1 MVVAL
6 SNWWTNIFSRYS
18 FPLCA
23 ITKVLVTI
31 PATRGI
37 TTNRNT
43 LRNNVL
49 YGTVTFDT
57 PRKISQLAQ
66 TPPGLSGRW
75 LPPVPLYMLGYHW
88 SIYSRQ
94 KPWLCRGQLR
104 AIPLRQDTAWPVQV
118 QWTPLK
124 ITNKKKLAIPYIVN
138 GLINQLVIHVI
149 NKPFGFFPA
158 SLILLKSTFI
168 IIG

>member
-6 SNWWTNIFSRYS
+6 SNLCTNTFPRYLS
-18 FPLCA
+18 PLRA
-23 ITKVLVTI
+23 ITRFRVTT
-31 PATRGI
+31 PAARGI

-43 LRNNVL
+43 LRNSVL

-57 PRKISQLAQ
+57 PRRNFTMGTNATRIIRSLVATCTTVYAGLPLVNLLQ
-66 TPPGLSGRW
+66 TKTMAVQGAAPSNTAPARYCVASSGA
-75 LPPVPLYMLGYHW
+75 MN
-88 SIYSRQ
+88 
-94 KPWLCRGQLR
+94 
-104 AIPLRQDTAWPVQV
+104 
-118 QWTPLK
+118 PLK